1 MKLEILQ
8 LANSFA

>member
-8 LANSFA
+8 QIF